1 MFLEDTIQLLT
12 LCHPGDHSLH
22 FIDLISLLLPS
33 GGNSIQWSA
42 WMMLSITCLPF
53 KDLVGI
59 VKMKMHPFVTEIE
72 MKVQKNRRADVFY
85 LC

>member
-1 MFLEDTIQLLT
+1 MI
-12 LCHPGDHSLH
+12 
-22 FIDLISLLLPS
+22 
-33 GGNSIQWSA
+33 
-42 WMMLSITCLPF
+42 LSITCLLF

-72 MKVQKNRRADVFY
+72 IKVQKNRRADVFY